1 MLASD
6 RVGPATPGHGPNP
19 WSAEE
24 ANARLPELKEVLPNL
39 RAWVVRL
46 RKVHAERRRLSEFW
60 GKEFEAPDHPDR
72 PLRLRLTEE
81 EQELTQLLE
90 EALERLDQDGIEV
103 KDLDTGLVDF
113 RSVRD
118 GQPIYLCWQRG
129 EASVSFYHTLEG
141 GYRSRQPLDV
151 PPEPSE
157 APELPGSER

>member
-6 RVGPATPGHGPNP
+6 RVGPAPPAHGPNP
-19 WSAEE
+19 WTPDE
-24 ANARLPELKEVLPNL
+24 ANARLPELKELLPNL

-72 PLRLRLTEE
+72 PLRLRLAEE

-118 GQPIYLCWQRG
+118 GEPVLLCWQRG
-129 EASVSFYHTLEG
+129 EPSVGFFHTLEG
-141 GYRSRQPLDV
+141 GYRSRRPLSE
-151 PPEPSE
+151 PPA
-157 APELPGSER
+157 APELPGPDG